1 MVEPDIT
8 NLVSIHFLIMIFKP
22 SLNGK
27 MQFFPA
33 SVGQLETTG
42 GLVGVGVTGG
52 IKRNINIIYNISI
65 KVFFM
70 LTIVSTLCHVTVV
83 VLFVGSIRLERGC
96 TPVLP
101 LVRGA
106 LFVRC

>member
-1 MVEPDIT
+1 MK
-8 NLVSIHFLIMIFKP
+8 NLVSVHFLLILFAP

-52 IKRNINIIYNISI
+52 IKRNINISI
-65 KVFFM
+65 KVFYAYHC
-70 LTIVSTLCHVTVV
+70 LHTLSCHSSRTLCRFH
-83 VLFVGSIRLERGC
+83 
-96 TPVLP
+96 PP
-101 LVRGA
+101 
-106 LFVRC
+106 